1 MFSLILCFIGL
12 IFQALF
18 IYFRVHKNYHRCTV
32 FKSLA
37 SITFVIIG
45 IVSAN
50 VLNIF
55 TEFIILG
62 LIFGALGDVFL
73 GIRYLLEGSAKKLI
87 FIIGTV
93 AFTLGHVFY
102 LAAIVPLC
110 TSRVLYATIIGIF
123 VAVVIL
129 LWLFSVLEIEK
140 TMKIFG
146 GVYIGSI
153 VLMCAFA
160 ATVLIINPNDKAFQL
175 FALGAFVFVIS
186 DIIWAFNTFSKP
198 EKHKNWYGP
207 VNLSL
212 YYIAQ
217 LLIAMSLGFIV

>member
-1 MFSLILCFIGL
+1 MISLILCCLGL

-37 SITFVIIG
+37 SIIFVVIG
-45 IVSAN
+45 VISSTI
-50 VLNIF
+50 LNIT
-55 TEFIILG
+55 TELIILG
-62 LIFGALGDVFL
+62 LIFGALGDIFL
-73 GIRYLLEGSAKKLI
+73 GIRYLLEGDAKKLI

-102 LAAIVPLC
+102 LMAIIPLC
-110 TSRVLYATIIGIF
+110 TSRVLYATVIGIF
-123 VAVVIL
+123 VSIIIL

-140 TMKIFG
+140 TMKIFD

-153 VLMCAFA
+153 VLMCSFA
-160 ATVLIINPNDKAFQL
+160 VTLLIINPEYRACQI
-175 FALGAFVFVIS
+175 FALGAFIFMIS

-217 LLIAMSLGFIV
+217 LLIAMSLGFVV